1 LVVSGELGTVPHAL
15 KGVNEPQELRPCPRP
30 RQLAEAGGRAILR
43 PVERLA
49 AATLGALA
57 QLYNPLT
64 AFVLA
69 AFWAL
74 ASRAAILLTLGRK
87 RGAVVVLPQ
96 LLVASCFV
104 ALGGLYGLF
113 TAHMLVWNL
122 AAVTAVVLA
131 VVLAGLSLALERRR
145 GRERRLPSP
154 TALLA
159 RAVVVL
165 ALLLLASLTL
175 MRAGFVALTED
186 RSVLLVEVTG
196 EIRTQRVR
204 WAAPGRPV
212 EERDLVAHRVVFKA
226 ADAVVLSE
234 AWVYGDQVA
243 LKGRVLRLSPLLNA
257 AGVPNLFEIQFAHNG
272 YLTLERHNT
281 QPHEAFPLPRL
292 GPLAVHPW
300 WSPLQRRLLEAWE
313 SGTTEGS
320 SWGVKSVT
328 TESTFFPLVG
338 TLGNPITQTHRL
350 VLTPGG
356 LSSS

>member
-1 LVVSGELGTVPHAL
+1 
-15 KGVNEPQELRPCPRP
+15 
-30 RQLAEAGGRAILR
+30 
-43 PVERLA
+43 VERLA

-57 QLYNPLT
+57 GLHNQLT

-69 AFWAL
+69 AFCSL
-74 ASRAAILLTLGRK
+74 GLRAAILLMLGRK

-96 LLVASCFV
+96 LLVSSCCV

-113 TAHMLVWNL
+113 TAHLLVWDL
-122 AAVTAVVLA
+122 AAFAAAVLA
-131 VVLAGLSLALERRR
+131 VVLAGVSLALGR

-154 TALLA
+154 TAVLA

-196 EIRTQRVR
+196 ETRTQRVR
-204 WAAPGRPV
+204 WAAPGGPI
-212 EERDLVAHRVVFKA
+212 EDQALVAHRVVFKA
-226 ADAVVLSE
+226 ADAVILSE

-243 LKGRVLRLSPLLNA
+243 VKGRVLRLSPLLNA
-257 AGVPNLFEIQFAHNG
+257 AGVPNLFELQFAHNG

-281 QPHEAFPLPRL
+281 QPHEAFSLPRL

-300 WSPLQRRLLEAWE
+300 WLPLPRRFLETWE
-313 SGTTEGS
+313 SGTAEGS

-328 TESTFFPLVG
+328 TESTFFPLVD
-338 TLGNPITQTHRL
+338 TLGNPVSQTHRL

>member
-1 LVVSGELGTVPHAL
+1 L
-15 KGVNEPQELRPCPRP
+15 
-30 RQLAEAGGRAILR
+30 
-43 PVERLA
+43 
-49 AATLGALA
+49 
-57 QLYNPLT
+57 
-64 AFVLA
+64 
-69 AFWAL
+69 
-74 ASRAAILLTLGRK
+74 RAAILLTLGRK
-87 RGAVVVLPQ
+87 RGTLVVLPQ
-96 LLVASCFV
+96 LLVSACCA

-113 TAHMLVWNL
+113 TAHLLVWNL
-122 AAVTAVVLA
+122 AAVTAAVLGVA
-131 VVLAGLSLALERRR
+131 LAGVSLALERRR
-145 GRERRLPSP
+145 DRRLPRP
-154 TALLA
+154 TAVLA

-165 ALLLLASLTL
+165 VLLLLASLTL
-175 MRAGFVALTED
+175 MRAGFLALTED
-186 RSVLLVEVTG
+186 RSVLLVDVTG
-196 EIRTQRVR
+196 ETRSQQVR

-212 EERDLVAHRVVFKA
+212 EEQALMAHRVVFRA
-226 ADAVVLSE
+226 ADSVVLSE

-243 LKGRVLRLSPLLNA
+243 VKGRVLRLSPLLNA
-257 AGVPNLFEIQFAHNG
+257 AGVPNLFELQFAHNG

-300 WSPLQRRLLEAWE
+300 WRPLQRRLLEAWE

-338 TLGNPITQTHRL
+338 SLGNPVSQTYRL